1 MKDTDIKFTIGGTEI
16 NTADLTYRQKQV
28 ARNSSKWIGFAI
40 IWMGAG
46 FWVAFGV
53 LLVAIFV
60 NLELIPD

>member
-1 MKDTDIKFTIGGTEI
+1 
-16 NTADLTYRQKQV
+16 
-28 ARNSSKWIGFAI
+28 
-40 IWMGAG
+40 MGAG